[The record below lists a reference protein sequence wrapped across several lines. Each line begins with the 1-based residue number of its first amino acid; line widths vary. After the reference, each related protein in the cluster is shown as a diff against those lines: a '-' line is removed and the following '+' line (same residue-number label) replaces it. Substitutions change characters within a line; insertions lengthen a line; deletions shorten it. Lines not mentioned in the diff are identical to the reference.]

1 MVELCAVLTWRTF
14 LNRKLS
20 QSHFLSHS
28 RLTPT
33 QNPNLSARFSP
44 RFNSQDSFELIF
56 TAAIFSNSKSYL
68 SIFFLLTELL
78 RSDKLTYSLPKP
90 CSKLQHT
97 AACLSACLSVC
108 LSVCLP
114 ACLHYSPHSILFF
127 CTKSYKILPIAPLH
141 NFPKGLYFLPHKTHL
156 FPLMKNLKLSR
167 NIEMFVALAKRS
179 SRFVQLWIFKLKTF
193 TKSGL
198 SINVSGWTLR
208 RAS

>member
-28 RLTPT
+28 WLTPT

-78 RSDKLTYSLPKP
+78 RSDKLTYSLLKP

-114 ACLHYSPHSILFF
+114 VCIILLTQSYFF
-127 CTKSYKILPIAPLH
+127 AQKVTKSYLLH
-141 NFPKGLYFLPHKTHL
+141 PFTI
-156 FPLMKNLKLSR
+156 SQR
-167 NIEMFVALAKRS
+167 DS
-179 SRFVQLWIFKLKTF
+179 TF
-193 TKSGL
+193 SHTKPTCSH
-198 SINVSGWTLR
+198 
-208 RAS
+208 